1 MFLLEKMTSNKF
13 NRLFDKFPVLGMI
26 HLAGIDPV
34 GRALKESELF
44 EKEDVDGIIV
54 ENYCGST
61 EDVRVTLRE
70 LSKLENKIIIGVNIL
85 PNEFESSFRLAN
97 EYGAKFIQLD
107 YVAGHYTNGWL
118 NPKVY
123 NSIRKEFS
131 DIVVLGG
138 VWPKYYHPIPNSNLE
153 EDLKEGMERAD
164 AIVVTGESTGK
175 ETPLDKI
182 MRFREILGDYPLV
195 VGAGV
200 NRSNIEGQFRV
211 SDGFIIGSY
220 FKDGQVKNPI
230 FQNRVREIMDA
241 VRRLKK

>member
-1 MFLLEKMTSNKF
+1 MKSNRF
-13 NRLFDKFPVLGMI
+13 NQLFDKFPVLGMI

-34 GRALKESELF
+34 GRALKEIELF
-44 EKEDVDGIIV
+44 EKEGVDGAIV

-85 PNEFESSFRLAN
+85 PNEFELSFRLAN
-97 EYGAKFIQLD
+97 HYGAKFIQLD
-107 YVAGHYTNGWL
+107 YVAGHYSSSGVL
-118 NPKVY
+118 NHKYYSYTKKKFP
-123 NSIRKEFS
+123 

-138 VWPKYYHPIPNSNLE
+138 VWPKYYHPILGSNLE
-153 EDLKEGMERAD
+153 EDLKDGMERAD
-164 AIVVTGESTGK
+164 AVVVTGDGTGK

-182 MRFREILGDYPLV
+182 MRFREILDDYPLV
-195 VGAGV
+195 IGAGV
-200 NRSNIEGQFRV
+200 NMSNIEEQFRV

-230 FQNRVREIMDA
+230 FQNKVREIMDA
-241 VRRLKK
+241 VRELRR

>member
-1 MFLLEKMTSNKF
+1 MKSNRF
-13 NRLFDKFPVLGMI
+13 NQLFDKFPVLGMI

-34 GRALKESELF
+34 GRALKEIELF
-44 EKEDVDGIIV
+44 EKEGVDGAIV

-85 PNEFESSFRLAN
+85 PNEFELSFRLAN
-97 EYGAKFIQLD
+97 HYGAKFIQLD
-107 YVAGHYTNGWL
+107 YVAGHYSSSGVL
-118 NPKVY
+118 NHKYYSYTKKKFP
-123 NSIRKEFS
+123 

-138 VWPKYYHPIPNSNLE
+138 VWPKYYHPIPGSNLE
-153 EDLKEGMERAD
+153 EDLKDGMERAD
-164 AIVVTGESTGK
+164 AVVVTGDGTGK

-182 MRFREILGDYPLV
+182 RRFREILDDYPLV
-195 VGAGV
+195 IGAGV
-200 NRSNIEGQFRV
+200 NMSNIEEQFRV

-230 FQNRVREIMDA
+230 FQNKVREIMDA
-241 VRRLKK
+241 VRELRR